1 MSWCDDA
8 SGADMN
14 RNRTD
19 SRPSGV
25 VHSHLAWYLAATCQ
39 EAPGPM
45 EDHLTLTHRLPLH
58 RGWIAV
64 AVTLVTRQHVL
75 RDLPQ
80 DDVSAALGGYSAR

>member
-1 MSWCDDA
+1 
-8 SGADMN
+8 
-14 RNRTD
+14 
-19 SRPSGV
+19 
-25 VHSHLAWYLAATCQ
+25 
-39 EAPGPM
+39 M
-45 EDHLTLTHRLPLH
+45 EDHLTLTHRLSLH